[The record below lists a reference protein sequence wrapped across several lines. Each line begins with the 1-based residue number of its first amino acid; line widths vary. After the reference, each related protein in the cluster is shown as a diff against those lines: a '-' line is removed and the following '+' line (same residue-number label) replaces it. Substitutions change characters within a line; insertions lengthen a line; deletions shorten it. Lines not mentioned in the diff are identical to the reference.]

1 MIIIKAL
8 QKVIGAI
15 KNKLGKKIMKKFGGL
30 GAKLYDYLIDYDS
43 EDKKAKHTKKCVIK
57 KPLNLKIIK
66 TV

>member
-15 KNKLGKKIMKKFGGL
+15 KNKLGKKVMKKFRGL
-30 GAKLYDYLIDYDS
+30 GAKLYNYLTDYGS

-57 KPLNLKIIK
+57 KTLNLKIIK